1 MDFRIL
7 ESDESS
13 ALWPQV
19 VQHFPDVER
28 WKEEPRDDSGSY
40 RCFAAVG
47 SGEELLGLGIIDI
60 GALAFGPLADRTIG
74 FLEDIRVL
82 EPHRRQGIGKA
93 LLRHVLSFAWQRGAE
108 NVRWDLDYDNA
119 AGIALSCAVGAAF
132 VPEEDPEAEHPD
144 KCYTVVAVNPKMILQ
159 D

>member
-7 ESDESS
+7 ESDEDSPF
-13 ALWPQV
+13 WPHI
-19 VQHFPDVER
+19 VQHFPEVKR
-28 WKEEPRDDSGSY
+28 WKEERTDSGGY
-40 RCFAAVG
+40 YCFAAVG
-47 SGEELLGLGIIDI
+47 AGDEFLGFGVIDI

-82 EPHRRQGIGKA
+82 EPHRRNGIGKA
-93 LLRHVLSFAWQRGAE
+93 MLRRVLSFAWQQGAE
-108 NVRWDLDYDNA
+108 SVRWNLDYENA
-119 AGIALSCAVGAAF
+119 AGIALSSSVGAAF

-144 KCYTVVAVNPKMILQ
+144 KSYTVVAVNPNMIPR